1 MSPDCGPAVTY
12 NRTVHAEYDALLAD
26 LLDACRRHYGDR
38 LAAVAVYGSV
48 GRGTPRFDSD
58 VDVLIVVDGLPAGR
72 FPRVA
77 DFGAV
82 EQALAPRL
90 RAARDAGLHPEL
102 SPIFKTP
109 AELVRGT
116 PLLLDMTEDARILHD
131 PDRCLA
137 SVLDSLRA
145 QLKALGSRRIWRG
158 DAWYWDLK
166 PDYKWGDVIE
176 LF

>member
-1 MSPDCGPAVTY
+1 M
-12 NRTVHAEYDALLAD
+12 
-26 LLDACRRHYGDR
+26 
-38 LAAVAVYGSV
+38 
-48 GRGTPRFDSD
+48 
-58 VDVLIVVDGLPAGR
+58 
-72 FPRVA
+72 
-77 DFGAV
+77 
-82 EQALAPRL
+82 
-90 RAARDAGLHPEL
+90 HPEL

-109 AELVRGT
+109 AELLRGT

-131 PDRCLA
+131 PDRCLG

-145 QLKALGSRRIWRG
+145 RLTALGSRRIWRG